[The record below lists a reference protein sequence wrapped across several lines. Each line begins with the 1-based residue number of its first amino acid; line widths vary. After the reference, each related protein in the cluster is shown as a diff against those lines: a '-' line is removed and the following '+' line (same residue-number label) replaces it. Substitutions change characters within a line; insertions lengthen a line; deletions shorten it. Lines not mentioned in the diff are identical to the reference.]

1 MRWLNMAEKIT
12 LESLIA
18 QIKKENPKM
27 VATINDE
34 EYELTVEEYEEA
46 ATNWAKMRL
55 EQIEFESK

>member
-1 MRWLNMAEKIT
+1 MAEKIT

-18 QIKKENPKM
+18 QCKKENPKM
-27 VATINDE
+27 IATINGE

>member
-1 MRWLNMAEKIT
+1 MRRLNMAEKIT
-12 LESLIA
+12 RESLIA

-27 VATINDE
+27 VATINGE

>member
-1 MRWLNMAEKIT
+1 MAEKIT

-18 QIKKENPKM
+18 QCKKENPKM
-27 VATINDE
+27 VATINGE

>member
-1 MRWLNMAEKIT
+1 MAEKIT

-18 QIKKENPKM
+18 QCKKENPKM

-34 EYELTVEEYEEA
+34 EIELSAYEYDEA

-55 EQIEFESK
+55 EQIEAESK

>member
-1 MRWLNMAEKIT
+1 MAEKIT